1 MGFYKR
7 VLKLHHFRNL
17 GRKSP
22 TELLLNSSFEKHGE
36 LVVLVGENNVGK
48 SNVLEALKAFN
59 DTDIKLCNE
68 NDYFKAHESEYA
80 VLSLEEE
87 TILDHKTIGFSC
99 VDLKIQTKEIREGLK
114 ELSKILISYPFEKH
128 VKALGEQCNNIVSI
142 PINNDD
148 YSNICTFVSNF
159 TNFIVSYDQ
168 LKPFLHFYKE
178 KLKLSELVTE
188 YANATNNLLFKELI
202 KYISGNSEWI
212 KTFCQHIKE
221 IIKHNTPNK
230 KYNSDDF
237 FVMGEHKQNQLSKIY
252 SYFKKLSENE
262 IKTKDVEYISKRIE
276 TLDEIFKTTDFDEKF
291 APKIEVLQNEQSQ
304 ERLSEFI
311 KDIIKEIDEKYPI
324 NENFKQ
330 QFRTFR
336 SSIISIKKKIKNSL
350 KDLDKTRKDFERKK
364 ESLIREIENDCK
376 NQKTLEFNDDVL
388 LDNIQ
393 QICKKYIASHVVSD
407 ESKDVKYMMCQFY
420 LEKMELLSNSKI
432 RRYQYDDLLK
442 SAVKSLWESIEILDN
457 ESGVHLFPKN
467 IDEIKDKF
475 EANKEKFKQSK
486 NYYEFAEYCREC
498 NPYTAFQGLRNKVQF
513 PLSGGL
519 SYKFDKLVPT
529 MKEYKELKITDNDLK
544 TTLFTFFDYSSPS
557 EFNQSDWFFRNS
569 LFRKMDFHPN
579 TIWNTF
585 GKILNYKNFD
595 QKNLKHEQALQIM
608 FDKNNDLVIYDS
620 EKSFN
625 IPKKYL
631 QEINQELLKEIKQ
644 PKYPFNIEAKGE
656 YDNNVWQ
663 LEFFNDKSSLL
674 FKVNFTEI
682 LENIAEIMEYNMQL
696 KMDSSIAK
704 EFNELLAIAEDSS
717 QDNYQLKIHVR
728 HNNKFYDYSNK
739 STAYEIKLEIH
750 DCRKSHNQNEP
761 IILSQQSTG
770 FQWAFNFM
778 FGFLYN
784 WGSHFSLNEN
794 IIYVM
799 DEPATPLSVPVRKEF
814 RKFLKEYAHKNHVTF
829 VLATHDPFLV
839 DTDHLDEIRIV
850 EKETEGSAIKNHF
863 NYPLNNAGKD
873 SDALYQIKRSLGVG
887 QHVFHNPQKHR
898 IIFVEGIT
906 DYCYLSA
913 FKLYFNEREFKD
925 NPIPFTFLPIS
936 GLKNNPNEMKETI
949 QKLCELDNNPIVLTD
964 DDRKCDSDQ
973 KAKSEEFKKANE
985 EMHDPITILQ
995 LSKCDENFKQIEDCF
1010 SENDRKEYAKNKCK
1024 ELAMAFKTRL
1034 LYGGED
1040 AVEKQTK
1047 RNFLKLFKWVAW
1059 ATNLIKN

>member
-1 MGFYKR
+1 MG
-7 VLKLHHFRNL
+7 
-17 GRKSP
+17 G
-22 TELLLNSSFEKHGE
+22 
-36 LVVLVGENNVGK
+36 LVILVGENNVGK
-48 SNVLEALKAFN
+48 SNILETLKAFN

-68 NDYFKAHESEYA
+68 NDYFKAHESEDA

-87 TILDHKTIGFSC
+87 TILDRKITGFSC
-99 VDLKIQTKEIREGLK
+99 VDLKIRSKEIGEGLK
-114 ELSKILISYPFEKH
+114 ELSKTLISYPFEKH
-128 VKALGEQCNNIVSI
+128 VEALREQCSKIVFIPSNN
-142 PINNDD
+142 ND

-159 TNFIVSYDQ
+159 INLIVSYDQ
-168 LKPFLHFYKE
+168 LKPFLRFYKE
-178 KLKLSELVTE
+178 KLKLNDLVTE

-202 KYISGNSEWI
+202 KYVSGNSERI

-237 FVMGEHKQNQLSKIY
+237 FVMGEHKQNQLAKIY
-252 SYFKKLSENE
+252 SHFEKLSKNE
-262 IKTKDVEYISKRIE
+262 IKTKDVKYISKKIKS
-276 TLDEIFKTTDFDEKF
+276 LDEIFKDSNTKF
-291 APKIEVLQNEQSQ
+291 TPNTE
-304 ERLSEFI
+304 I
-311 KDIIKEIDEKYPI
+311 KDIIKEIGEKYPI

-336 SSIISIKKKIKNSL
+336 LNIGNLKKKIKNSL
-350 KDLDKTRKDFERKK
+350 KYLEKTREDFERNK
-364 ESLIREIENDCK
+364 ERLIREIEDYCK
-376 NQKTLEFNDDVL
+376 NQKTLEFNYNVL

-393 QICKKYIASHVVSD
+393 QTCKEYIASHAVNDV
-407 ESKDVKYMMCQFY
+407 SKDIKSMMCQLY
-420 LEKMELLSNSKI
+420 LKKI
-432 RRYQYDDLLK
+432 DLLVNSEIEQYRYSDFFE
-442 SAVKSLWESIEILDN
+442 SAKKSLWENIKTLD
-457 ESGVHLFPKN
+457 EKSGVHLFPKN
-467 IDEIKDKF
+467 IGEIKEKF
-475 EANKEKFKQSK
+475 EDNKEKFQQSK
-486 NYYEFAEYCREC
+486 NYSEFAKYCREC
-498 NPYTAFQGLRNKVQF
+498 NPYTAFQSLRNRVNL
-513 PLSGGL
+513 PLKDHSL
-519 SYKFDKLVPT
+519 DKFVPT

-544 TTLFTFFDYSSPS
+544 TALFTCFNYSSPS
-557 EFNQSDWFFRNS
+557 EFDQWDWFFRNS

-585 GKILNYKNFD
+585 GNILNYKNFD
-595 QKNLKHEQALQIM
+595 QKNLKYEQALEIM
-608 FDKNNDLVIYDS
+608 FDKNNDLEIYS
-620 EKSFN
+620 IYNKSFV

-631 QEINQELLKEIKQ
+631 QEINQDLLKEIKQ
-644 PKYPFNIEAKGE
+644 SKYPFNIEAKGE

-663 LEFFNDKSSLL
+663 LEFFNDKSPLL

-704 EFNELLAIAEDSS
+704 EFNELLAIAQDSH

-728 HNNKFYDYSNK
+728 HNSEFSRDKK

-750 DCRKSHNQNEP
+750 DCRKSDNQEP

-784 WGSHFSLNEN
+784 AGSNFSFNHN

-799 DEPATPLSVPVRKEF
+799 DEPATPLSVPARKEF

-850 EKETEGSAIKNHF
+850 EKETEGSVIENNF
-863 NYPLNNAGKD
+863 NYPLNNASKD

-913 FKLYFNEREFKD
+913 FKLYFNERDFKD
-925 NPIPFTFLPIS
+925 NPIPFTFFPIS
-936 GLKNNPNEMKETI
+936 GLKKESDKMKETI
-949 QKLCELDNNPIVLTD
+949 QKLCELDNNPIVLID
-964 DDRKCDSDQ
+964 NDRKCDSDQ
-973 KAKSEEFKKANE
+973 NATSERFKKANE

-995 LSKCDENFKQIEDCF
+995 LSSCDENFKQIEDCF
-1010 SENDRKEYAKNKCK
+1010 SANDKEKYAKNKRM

-1034 LYGGED
+1034 LYSEKDDVVGE
-1040 AVEKQTK
+1040 ETK
-1047 RNFLKLFKWVAW
+1047 KNFLKLFEW
-1059 ATNLIKN
+1059 IKERVKQPND